1 MAVRIA
7 FSHVPVSTQALG
19 LVLVLVTTLSACA
32 GPEPILASNKR
43 VLLYGREKAAEEIDA
58 CRGSA
63 SRAGLRHGNYGSGNA
78 ATGATLGVI
87 AGAAV
92 GASTGLVGGPTGVA
106 IGAGAGAAIG
116 GALGLLGG
124 AYKPVEP
131 DPQFMAF
138 MERCL
143 REKGYEVSG
152 WQ

>member
-1 MAVRIA
+1 MAVRVA
-7 FSHVPVSTQALG
+7 STLTSVSIRVLG
-19 LVLVLVTTLSACA
+19 LVLLLVTSLTACA

-43 VLLYGREKAAEEIDA
+43 LLLYGREKAADEIET

-63 SRAGLRHGNYGSGNA
+63 SRAGLRAGNSGSGNV

-92 GASTGLVGGPTGVA
+92 GASAGLVGGPTGVA
-106 IGAGAGAAIG
+106 IGAGTGAAIG

-143 REKGYEVSG
+143 REQGYEVTG